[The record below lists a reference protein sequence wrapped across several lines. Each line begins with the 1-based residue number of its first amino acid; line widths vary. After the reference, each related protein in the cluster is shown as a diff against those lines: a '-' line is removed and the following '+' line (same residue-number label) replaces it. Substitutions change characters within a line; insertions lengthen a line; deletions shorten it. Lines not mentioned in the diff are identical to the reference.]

1 VNQGKC
7 KWAPGV
13 VCGLLMGTL
22 FLVGGCHARSG
33 DATLLERI
41 ERIGHTKIELQPGVL
56 AEKGRA
62 EITDECA
69 KQSYETARKGMI
81 VSETAL
87 HEDVFAMRDR
97 VSYGEDA
104 YGLDEALRLESLLRA
119 EAAGLGHP
127 TEQARCIREFADHL
141 EALTEPIIEAEE
153 RQRELDITAFKDS
166 AKEAQELADK
176 RPSESEKAA
185 EPRTQAPG
193 STPR

>member
-1 VNQGKC
+1 M
-7 KWAPGV
+7 
-13 VCGLLMGTL
+13 MGTL

-41 ERIGHTKIELQPGVL
+41 ERIGHTKTELQPGVL

-104 YGLDEALRLESLLRA
+104 YGLDEALRLESLLQA

-127 TEQARCIREFADHL
+127 TEQAQCIREFADHL

-176 RPSESEKAA
+176 RLGESDKAA
-185 EPRTQAPG
+185 HPTTQAPG

>member
-1 VNQGKC
+1 M
-7 KWAPGV
+7 
-13 VCGLLMGTL
+13 MGTL
-22 FLVGGCHARSG
+22 FLVGGCHARNG
-33 DATLLERI
+33 DSTLLERVA
-41 ERIGHTKIELQPGVL
+41 RIGRTKAELQPGAL

-69 KQSYETARKGMI
+69 KQSYKTASKGLI

-87 HEDVFAMRDR
+87 HEDVFALRDR

-104 YGLDEALRLESLLRA
+104 YGLDETLRLESLLRG

-127 TEQARCIREFADHL
+127 TEQALCIREFADHL
-141 EALTEPIIEAEE
+141 ESLTDPIVVADE

-166 AKEAQELADK
+166 AREAQEQADK
-176 RPSESEKAA
+176 SLDASQKAV
-185 EPRTQAPG
+185 EPTAQTPG

>member
-1 VNQGKC
+1 MNQGKW
-7 KWAPGV
+7 KWAPRV
-13 VCGLLMGTL
+13 VCCLMMGTL
-22 FLVGGCHARSG
+22 FLVGGCHARNG

-41 ERIGHTKIELQPGVL
+41 TRIGRAKTELQPGVL

-69 KQSYETARKGMI
+69 KQSYKTARKGMI

-87 HEDVFAMRDR
+87 DEDVFAIRDR

-104 YGLDEALRLESLLRA
+104 FGLDEALRLESLLHA
-119 EAAGLGHP
+119 EAGLGHP
-127 TEQARCIREFADHL
+127 TEQAQCIREFADHL
-141 EALTEPIIEAEE
+141 ESLTEPIVEAEE

-176 RPSESEKAA
+176 RLVEREKAA
-185 EPRTQAPG
+185 EPTTEAPG

>member
-1 VNQGKC
+1 M
-7 KWAPGV
+7 
-13 VCGLLMGTL
+13 MGTL
-22 FLVGGCHARSG
+22 FLVGGCHARNG
-33 DATLLERI
+33 DSTLLERI
-41 ERIGHTKIELQPGVL
+41 ARIGRTKTELQPGAL

-69 KQSYETARKGMI
+69 KQSYKTASKGLI

-104 YGLDEALRLESLLRA
+104 YGLDEALRLESLLYT

-127 TEQARCIREFADHL
+127 TEQAECIQEFAQHL
-141 EALTEPIIEAEE
+141 ESLTDPIIEADE

-166 AKEAQELADK
+166 AKEAQEQAD
-176 RPSESEKAA
+176 RRLGESEKPT
-185 EPRTQAPG
+185 EPTEQ
-193 STPR
+193 TPASSPR